1 MDLEPD
7 SDLNV
12 TISDFIGIYDNV
24 VPEDFCQKMM
34 EIGDTSHLVSPRHT
48 FGIQDRQLVL
58 DSSHNAAVG
67 ALYANA
73 LEPCLL
79 NYISAFPYLSSFN
92 YVSSAALLQI
102 TEPRGGGYHMFHAEN
117 TDWNVH
123 DRVLA
128 WMIYLN
134 DVDAGETEYL
144 YQGIRVKPKAG
155 RVVICLQ
162 VLLIYIEV
170 ILLRIENTSS
180 LDGGRVLMDFES
192 LILLVLRKILR

>member
-58 DSSHNAAVG
+58 DSSHNASVG

-73 LEPCLL
+73 LEPCFFELYFCL
-79 NYISAFPYLSSFN
+79 SISF
-92 YVSSAALLQI
+92 
-102 TEPRGGGYHMFHAEN
+102 
-117 TDWNVH
+117 
-123 DRVLA
+123 
-128 WMIYLN
+128 
-134 DVDAGETEYL
+134 
-144 YQGIRVKPKAG
+144 
-155 RVVICLQ
+155 
-162 VLLIYIEV
+162 
-170 ILLRIENTSS
+170 
-180 LDGGRVLMDFES
+180 
-192 LILLVLRKILR
+192 